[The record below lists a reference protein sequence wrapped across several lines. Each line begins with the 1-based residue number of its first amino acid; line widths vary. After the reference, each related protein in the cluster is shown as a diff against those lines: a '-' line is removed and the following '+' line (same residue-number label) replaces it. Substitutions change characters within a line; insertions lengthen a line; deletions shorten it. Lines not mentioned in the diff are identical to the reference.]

1 MTRTATVFFRGFGAV
16 LTLGMA
22 ACDGEPLRELLDG
35 YTPHER
41 YEIALLEAGLAHTAL
56 GRDWMVAAGDAL
68 ERPVVVAAPYQE
80 ESYLDPRQAMAAGY
94 RVALRRGQR
103 LLVTWESAPD
113 SGYRVFLDL
122 FAVRTSTSAQPRH
135 LANAD
140 SLTRYLEYV
149 VRRDGEYLIRLQP
162 ELLRGGRYRIAI
174 AVEPTLQFPVEGHD
188 TTAIRSWYG
197 ADRDGGRRRHEG
209 LDIFA
214 ARGTP
219 VLAAADGVIRSTRPN
234 NLGGTVVWLR
244 DDLSRTHYYAH
255 LERHVVRRGLR
266 VHAGDTIGFVGNSGN
281 ARTTPPHLH
290 FGLYARG
297 SFDPFPALYRH
308 PPLAVE
314 FAGDRNLIGRPGRVG
329 QNRARLVQQPS
340 TRAPVAAELP
350 LHTSLS
356 VRAGSGTWYRV
367 TLLDGTAGYLEA
379 EVVEPSEQP
388 IRREVLAR
396 GTDILTDP
404 TPAAIAVDS
413 VTTGGEVGVLG
424 VYGDYLYVRGP
435 SGRSGWLPAN

>member
-1 MTRTATVFFRGFGAV
+1 MTRTAACFLRGFGAV
-16 LTLGMA
+16 LALGA
-22 ACDGEPLRELLDG
+22 TGCDGEPLRELFDG

-68 ERPVVVAAPYQE
+68 ERPATVAAPYQE
-80 ESYLDPRQAMAAGY
+80 ESYLDPRQAVAAGY
-94 RVALRRGQR
+94 RVSLRRGQR

-122 FAVRTSTSAQPRH
+122 FAVRTSPGAQPRH

-140 SLTRYLEYV
+140 SLARHLEYV

-174 AVEPTLQFPVEGHD
+174 AVEPTLQFPVEGYD

-244 DDLSRTHYYAH
+244 DDLDRTHYYAH
-255 LERHVVRRGLR
+255 LESHAVRRGLTVR
-266 VHAGDTIGFVGNSGN
+266 AGDTIGFVGNSGN

-297 SFDPFPALYRH
+297 SFDPYPALFRH
-308 PPLAVE
+308 PPLADD
-314 FAGDRNLIGRPGRVG
+314 FRGDRRLIGRPARVG
-329 QNRARLVQQPS
+329 RSRARLVQQPS
-340 TRAPVAAELP
+340 AGAPVAAELP
-350 LHTSLS
+350 LHIPVS
-356 VRAGSGTWYRV
+356 VRAGSGDWYRV
-367 TLLDGTAGYLEA
+367 TLPDGTGGYLEVD
-379 EVVEPSEQP
+379 VVESSDQP

-396 GTDILTDP
+396 GTEILAG
-404 TPAAIAVDS
+404 PATVAIGVDS
-413 VTTGGEVGVLG
+413 VTPGGEVGVLG

-435 SGRSGWLPAN
+435 TGQPGWLLVN